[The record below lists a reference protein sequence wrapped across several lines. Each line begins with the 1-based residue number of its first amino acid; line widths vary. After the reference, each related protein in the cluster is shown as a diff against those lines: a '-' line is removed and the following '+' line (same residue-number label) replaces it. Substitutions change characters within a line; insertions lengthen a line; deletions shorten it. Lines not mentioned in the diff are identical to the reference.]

1 MPPGWPSGSRS
12 PARSTTPSCRRSP
25 WCTSA
30 AASWPSRG
38 PSPPARCGASPR
50 WPVARRRRCVPWC
63 CARRRRRRPARL
75 PYEKSWRRSAG
86 SAARCRS
93 RSGRPARSR
102 CRSATSASWPPP
114 SGRPS
119 TTWWSTPAPRGR
131 RCSPTATRARWWS
144 RCATTAAASST
155 TRPRSR
161 PRGRSACSRA
171 SRAGSSS
178 SAGRCGWTAGPVRA
192 PRSSCGCRSPRTEM
206 MSTEVSVSDEPVR
219 VMVVDDHPVWRDG
232 VRGDLEASGRAVVV
246 AEAADGGEAIE
257 RAREVMPELVLMD
270 LNLPTVRGVEA
281 IRRIVEESPHVK
293 VLVLSASGEEADVLE
308 AVKVGASGYLLKSAT
323 AGELAEAVA
332 RVRAGEP
339 VFSANLAGLV
349 LGEFRRMSGAVPG
362 STEPGLT
369 PRETEV
375 LKLVAKG
382 YTYREIA
389 DKLVISVKTVQNHVQ
404 NILTKL
410 QLSKRYELMRYA
422 IKRGLDRA

>member
-1 MPPGWPSGSRS
+1 
-12 PARSTTPSCRRSP
+12 
-25 WCTSA
+25 
-30 AASWPSRG
+30 
-38 PSPPARCGASPR
+38 
-50 WPVARRRRCVPWC
+50 
-63 CARRRRRRPARL
+63 
-75 PYEKSWRRSAG
+75 
-86 SAARCRS
+86 
-93 RSGRPARSR
+93 
-102 CRSATSASWPPP
+102 
-114 SGRPS
+114 
-119 TTWWSTPAPRGR
+119 
-131 RCSPTATRARWWS
+131 
-144 RCATTAAASST
+144 
-155 TRPRSR
+155 
-161 PRGRSACSRA
+161 
-171 SRAGSSS
+171 
-178 SAGRCGWTAGPVRA
+178 
-192 PRSSCGCRSPRTEM
+192 M

-293 VLVLSASGEEADVLE
+293 VLVLSASAEEADVLE
-308 AVKVGASGYLLKSAT
+308 AVMVDASGYLLKSAT
-323 AGELAEAVA
+323 AAEVAEAVT

-339 VFSANLAGLV
+339 VFSPSLAALV
-349 LGEFRRMSGAVPG
+349 LGEFRRMSSAA
-362 STEPGLT
+362 TEPGLT
-369 PRETEV
+369 ARETEV

-422 IKRGLDRA
+422 IHRGLDRT

>member
-1 MPPGWPSGSRS
+1 
-12 PARSTTPSCRRSP
+12 
-25 WCTSA
+25 
-30 AASWPSRG
+30 
-38 PSPPARCGASPR
+38 
-50 WPVARRRRCVPWC
+50 
-63 CARRRRRRPARL
+63 
-75 PYEKSWRRSAG
+75 
-86 SAARCRS
+86 
-93 RSGRPARSR
+93 
-102 CRSATSASWPPP
+102 
-114 SGRPS
+114 
-119 TTWWSTPAPRGR
+119 
-131 RCSPTATRARWWS
+131 
-144 RCATTAAASST
+144 
-155 TRPRSR
+155 
-161 PRGRSACSRA
+161 
-171 SRAGSSS
+171 
-178 SAGRCGWTAGPVRA
+178 
-192 PRSSCGCRSPRTEM
+192 M
-206 MSTEVSVSDEPVR
+206 MSRVPQFDTTEVGVSDEPVR

-246 AEAADGGEAIE
+246 AEASDGGEAIE

-323 AGELAEAVA
+323 AAELAEAVT

-339 VFSANLAGLV
+339 VFSPSLAALV
-349 LGEFRRMSGAVPG
+349 LGEFRRMSSAA
-362 STEPGLT
+362 TEPGLT
-369 PRETEV
+369 ARETEV

-422 IKRGLDRA
+422 IRRGLDRS

>member
-1 MPPGWPSGSRS
+1 VG
-12 PARSTTPSCRRSP
+12 
-25 WCTSA
+25 
-30 AASWPSRG
+30 
-38 PSPPARCGASPR
+38 
-50 WPVARRRRCVPWC
+50 
-63 CARRRRRRPARL
+63 
-75 PYEKSWRRSAG
+75 
-86 SAARCRS
+86 
-93 RSGRPARSR
+93 
-102 CRSATSASWPPP
+102 
-114 SGRPS
+114 
-119 TTWWSTPAPRGR
+119 
-131 RCSPTATRARWWS
+131 
-144 RCATTAAASST
+144 
-155 TRPRSR
+155 
-161 PRGRSACSRA
+161 
-171 SRAGSSS
+171 
-178 SAGRCGWTAGPVRA
+178 
-192 PRSSCGCRSPRTEM
+192 
-206 MSTEVSVSDEPVR
+206 VSDEPVR

-246 AEAADGGEAIE
+246 AEASDGGEAIE

-323 AGELAEAVA
+323 AAEVAEAVT

-339 VFSANLAGLV
+339 VFSPSLAALV
-349 LGEFRRMSGAVPG
+349 LGEFRRMSSAA
-362 STEPGLT
+362 TEPGLT
-369 PRETEV
+369 ARETEV

-422 IKRGLDRA
+422 IQRGLDRT

>member
-1 MPPGWPSGSRS
+1 M
-12 PARSTTPSCRRSP
+12 
-25 WCTSA
+25 
-30 AASWPSRG
+30 
-38 PSPPARCGASPR
+38 
-50 WPVARRRRCVPWC
+50 
-63 CARRRRRRPARL
+63 
-75 PYEKSWRRSAG
+75 
-86 SAARCRS
+86 
-93 RSGRPARSR
+93 
-102 CRSATSASWPPP
+102 
-114 SGRPS
+114 
-119 TTWWSTPAPRGR
+119 
-131 RCSPTATRARWWS
+131 
-144 RCATTAAASST
+144 
-155 TRPRSR
+155 
-161 PRGRSACSRA
+161 
-171 SRAGSSS
+171 
-178 SAGRCGWTAGPVRA
+178 
-192 PRSSCGCRSPRTEM
+192 
-206 MSTEVSVSDEPVR
+206 SDEPVR

-246 AEAADGGEAIE
+246 AEASDGGEAIE

-323 AGELAEAVA
+323 AAEVAEAVT

-339 VFSANLAGLV
+339 VFSPSLAALV
-349 LGEFRRMSGAVPG
+349 LGEFRRMSSAA
-362 STEPGLT
+362 TEPGLT
-369 PRETEV
+369 ARETEV

-422 IKRGLDRA
+422 IQRGLDRT